1 MKICNM
7 TGEKLNMVSLDDY
20 NTIEHIDQFLPSGSI
35 DLDDIL
41 QIQIDNAS
49 IIVYDNIDT
58 SLLKE
63 ERDGIMYIVTEKI
76 FNILSGVRSDLCYAH
91 GEVIDADTGKFIG
104 YTNLIS
110 TRSFT

>member
-7 TGEKLNMVSLDDY
+7 TGESLNMVSLDEY

-35 DLDDIL
+35 DLENVNQF
-41 QIQIDNAS
+41 QIGKSAV
-49 IIVYDNIDT
+49 IVYDNMDI
-58 SLLKE
+58 SLQP

-76 FNILSGVRSDLCYAH
+76 FNILSGLRSDLCYAV
-91 GEVIDADTGKFIG
+91 GEVVDTDTGEFIG

-110 TRSFT
+110 TKSLT